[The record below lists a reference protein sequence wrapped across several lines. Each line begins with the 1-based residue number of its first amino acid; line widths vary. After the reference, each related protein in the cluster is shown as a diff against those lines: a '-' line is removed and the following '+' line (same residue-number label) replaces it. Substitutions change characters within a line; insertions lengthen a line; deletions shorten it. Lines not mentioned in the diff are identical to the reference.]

1 MSYIIITINILEYF
15 PISFNYEDFKFIF
28 SHNKQVFGDEISF
41 ISKNKIIQK
50 IKLEQKDINFSVKVI
65 KMDSLIGI
73 CNFILSYK
81 NILLKKIPTY
91 EKECLINMTDSTKR
105 ILSINNINLK
115 IKIYCEIKYIDKD
128 KDKEIIKN
136 NDQKPLLVTKNKK
149 INNSIKNKKFI
160 YTKKT
165 NIQQKEL
172 NQSNSENNE
181 ENNINIISHNNKNNN
196 SIYNKPRNYSQ
207 KKLKRINVEKNDSMD
222 MEEEELS
229 KNQDIIDEKLYK
241 FVSNLIKENPLE
253 NLARMNDI
261 DEMMLFTKNNIIKFL
276 NYQKEINHEISNVME
291 KNDDNYKLLEK
302 YSQKYLNNMKKL
314 KILEKK
320 QKINDI
326 KHKLYKNNLKSNI
339 YKIIEIKNN
348 EINLFKEINNS
359 KNNNIIIEDEDIE
372 DNLNINEI
380 NNNLNNNSDK
390 DNKKYNI
397 LIDLLKNCIL
407 QFGNN
412 EKIMKIIP
420 KNIIDNF
427 NSNENDLNS
436 LDISLVDNDENII
449 EDKNNEENKKNKLK
463 YIESNVND
471 EIDFELDNYLKEF
484 YENNENVRII
494 KFKKVH
500 DNNYNYGKIQIIV
513 IEEGNT
519 IKIKDDKGIFSINE
533 FLELNSSI
541 Q

>member
-196 SIYNKPRNYSQ
+196 LIYNKPRNYSQ

>member
-136 NDQKPLLVTKNKK
+136 NDQKPLSVTKNKK

-160 YTKKT
+160 YTKKS

-196 SIYNKPRNYSQ
+196 LIYNKPRNYSQ

-276 NYQKEINHEISNVME
+276 NYQKEINHEISNAME